1 MIVKS
6 DNHEEHQ
13 WPKIASYKSTK
24 SNIVVYTV
32 VAAEYAGFTI
42 TNLHNP
48 TDGGD
53 DEICVS
59 FESSIKVNQ
68 CPKIM
73 SAMNAQTKQ
82 LVFQTVHLEC
92 RE

>member
-6 DNHEEHQ
+6 DNDEERQ
-13 WPKIASYKSTK
+13 RPKIASFKSTK

-42 TNLHNP
+42 TNPHNP
-48 TDGGD
+48 TDGSD

-59 FESSIKVNQ
+59 FELSIKVNQ
-68 CPKIM
+68 CPKVA
-73 SAMNAQTKQ
+73 SAMNAQTK
-82 LVFQTVHLEC
+82 
-92 RE
+92 